1 MTLAMKTLILRVP
14 LIFITLAAPSF
25 MFAALTPAEIKTL
38 PPSQIEAKLP
48 GEHPSSYYSYANRL
62 FFEGKKDEAILW
74 FYVGQLRYRIHLKAK
89 PPSDPSGDPALFGSL
104 NATLGQIFNEYA
116 GGDPKMWAT
125 QITNALAWD
134 AAHPNEFTQKKEFQ
148 AIHTEIRTGLEKFA
162 KQIED
167 TTNKIREERKK
178 RGLENRG

>member
-1 MTLAMKTLILRVP
+1 MKYRALILTIA
-14 LIFITLAAPSF
+14 LAIAAPAI
-25 MFAALTPAEIKTL
+25 AALTPDEIKTL
-38 PPSQIEAKLP
+38 PRPEIEAKLP